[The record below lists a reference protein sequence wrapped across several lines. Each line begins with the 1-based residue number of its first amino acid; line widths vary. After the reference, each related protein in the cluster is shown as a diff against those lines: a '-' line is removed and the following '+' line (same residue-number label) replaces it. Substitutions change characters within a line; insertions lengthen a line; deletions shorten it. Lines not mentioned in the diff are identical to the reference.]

1 MYYPKPTKGIMVVL
15 TILFSLVFSI
25 PKIFAQNTTDK
36 YYFLTDN
43 TSSLGL
49 DRYGNA
55 INMSTGT
62 TQLVGAS
69 VDDNGSTLQNIGFT
83 FPFIGT
89 NQTQFSATSN
99 GQIRLGAT
107 STNTNYKIPNST
119 QSLIAPYVGDLATA
133 SNGKV
138 HYKLFTGGDVD
149 VLVIEFLNMKI
160 NYSSSSATGTFQA
173 RLYQNGI
180 IEFVYGN
187 MSVGG
192 TTNTKTINIGFSN
205 SATTNR
211 VFSVNQTNYSTSTA
225 ATAIANNNSSIGTI
239 TSLNSTSEGNRRSF
253 TFIPN
258 AFVSQFVSISYGSS
272 SWCAGEPRD
281 VTVVVKNIGN
291 EKWSD
296 DGRDIN
302 IGLKWN
308 VDNDYG
314 GAPSYITRQ
323 DAAGLAPGATGTYV
337 FPNVVPPAG
346 ASTENLTADVVYEAI
361 SWFGNNNSFVG
372 PGNTVMTSSAITI
385 NAAPSA
391 VTVAGAGAGCGSK
404 TITASGGTG
413 GTIYFQGTTSGGT
426 SITTPSTSQVITTS
440 GTYYFRSRSAA
451 GCWGPEGSA
460 VVTINSQPAITTNP
474 VAQTKCTGSSVSFSV
489 TATGSNLS
497 YQWRKNGSNISGAT
511 AATYTISSV
520 AAADA
525 GNYDVVVSSAGCTN
539 VTSAVAALTVNSAPQ
554 ITVNP
559 LSQAVCSGSSVS
571 FSVTAIGTPTPTYQ
585 WKKGGVDIAGAT
597 SATYTINPVS
607 SADAANYSVTVTN
620 SCGTANSAVAT
631 LTVNQQAAIVTQPSS
646 ATQCAGT
653 SVTFTVTA
661 TGTNLNYQWRKNGSN
676 ISGATTASYTIN
688 NIASAD
694 AADYD
699 VVVSN
704 TGCSNVTSSV
714 ANLTVNTAPS
724 ISVNPQSQTVCVGS
738 PVTFTVTATGT
749 PAPTYQWKKGGVD
762 IAGANSSGYTINSA
776 TTADAGSYTVVVTN
790 ICSSATSSAATLTVN
805 TPPAFTLQPVAQT
818 ICAGG
823 SFTLSAT
830 ATGSGVTYQWRK
842 GGVNIAGATSA
853 SYTVSNAALSNAGS
867 YDVVASVTSCSS
879 ATSTAVS
886 VTVNSRPTA
895 VITSSST
902 TSCSLQPNVISGNV
916 TAQGAWTLQLSDGQ
930 QTSGTGNSTF
940 SFTVHPATTTTYT
953 ITSLSDSKCTSISAD
968 LTGSETVN
976 INPLPTGVSVT
987 PSNQAICNGGS
998 IALAGSGQI
1007 NQTINLFTNN
1017 FNSGSVFTAAGTS
1030 SGNRSQIFTSE
1041 VSGSN
1046 VNSNGTFASNN
1057 GGNMMVAMSSAT
1069 ATFGQSTSS
1078 VSSTLTSQAIN
1089 VNSGS
1094 NLVLTFEHTYNK
1106 ANVSGSATVEIST
1119 DGTNWNTLTSFSSN
1133 VGNATSFSS
1142 ESVNI
1147 PSAYEGGNVYL
1158 RFVYEASGR
1167 SSFFGSHTYWWAID
1181 NVAINGNAVPLF
1193 SWTATTGSS
1202 INGLPANAGTPSV
1215 LNKNI
1220 SVNPSQSTVYT
1231 LHATNPIT
1239 GCEQTATSAITVNSR
1254 PTGNI
1259 SGTYVYCRGANTT
1272 SVLTLNVTGTGTISG
1287 TLSDGTS
1294 FSGSAP
1300 QITVN
1305 VQPVNTTIYTIATL
1319 NDNNCSAIAADISGS
1334 ANVTVNER
1342 PTAIL
1347 SGGAS
1352 YCVGD
1357 NYTTQLT
1364 LNVTGSGTISG
1375 QLSNGTTFSGTAPV
1389 INVNVTPSATETY
1402 TVSSLIDENC
1412 TAISAD
1418 LSGSATIVINPLI
1431 PVSVSISSSDADNTI
1446 CDGTSVTFT
1455 ATPVN
1460 GGNAQYQWFV
1470 NGIAAGTNSST
1481 FTTTTLEN
1489 GDNVT
1494 VQLTSDVTPCAVNN
1508 PALSNSITTTVN
1520 ALQPV
1525 SVSIISS
1532 AVDNTICDGTS
1543 VTFTASPVNEGANP
1557 VYQWMING
1565 SPVGTNSTTFTTSTL
1580 ANNDVVSVQLTSDIT
1595 PCATGNPAISNS
1607 IQITVNELQPVSIII
1622 TPSAQT
1628 ACSGSAVTFTSE
1640 IINGG
1645 DSPAYQW
1652 MINGIPVQDSV
1663 SATIT
1668 LSTLQDGD
1676 IVTCVLT
1683 SNITPCATNNPATS
1697 NAVTMSIGVVPPVP
1711 GAITGPL
1718 NVCEYTDQ
1726 NIPITY
1732 SIEPVEGATSY
1743 TWTVPIGATLISGQG
1758 TTSISVVIDNSFAYT
1773 HSRFK
1778 VVSNNNFPCSSAPSI
1793 LEVLKIVP
1801 DMPSVISGPTNVC
1814 DVTGTATPVTYTI
1827 PLVEGA
1833 NYYNWVVS
1841 SGMNIISGQG
1851 TTQIQ
1856 VTINSGFVRGSVK
1869 VNASSNCGSRS
1880 AKSMNISADRPQA
1893 PGLISGPV
1901 NACQYI
1907 GQAGGATYSVEAIQ
1921 NATSYQWTAPAG
1933 CTILS
1938 GQGTRTILL
1947 GFQQGYQTGLLK
1959 VRAVSNCY
1967 TSGERSLKIVNATY
1981 NAPGPI
1987 AGQANVCAYI
1997 GTTDYVT
2004 YKIKKVENA
2013 PGYMW
2018 TLPEGCT
2025 RMNGVEA
2032 DPSNDTLVVLSF
2044 SSNFVSGSLLS
2055 VKAVG
2060 CITTSESTLAIVK
2073 DKICGLPSLISGPT
2087 NVCEYLLSST
2097 NNGSSYATYSIKR
2110 TANAT
2115 SYVWTVPAGA
2125 TIVSHPNGVGISDTV
2140 ITVIYDATF
2149 EGGEITVAAT
2159 NSCGTSPARSLGLN
2173 VLKPR
2178 APGAITVTELSN
2190 CPSRIIKYSLA
2201 SMPGG
2206 ATSIYWTVPAG
2217 GTIIS
2222 GQGTISIEVAYANT
2236 AIAGNVSAT
2245 PVNNCSQAATRSIKI
2260 TLNECAPGFTGRS
2273 TIIPA
2278 EEVVVNVYPNPSRD
2292 EFKVNIKNAGKV
2304 KIRITDHLGREV
2316 KVLEFKNDQV
2326 ISFGRD
2332 LKPGSY
2338 FVEILSDKTRKV
2350 MKVIKM

>member
-272 SWCAGEPRD
+272 IWCAGEPRD

-571 FSVTAIGTPTPTYQ
+571 F
-585 WKKGGVDIAGAT
+585 
-597 SATYTINPVS
+597 
-607 SADAANYSVTVTN
+607 
-620 SCGTANSAVAT
+620 
-631 LTVNQQAAIVTQPSS
+631 
-646 ATQCAGT
+646 
-653 SVTFTVTA
+653 
-661 TGTNLNYQWRKNGSN
+661 
-676 ISGATTASYTIN
+676 
-688 NIASAD
+688 
-694 AADYD
+694 
-699 VVVSN
+699 
-704 TGCSNVTSSV
+704 
-714 ANLTVNTAPS
+714 
-724 ISVNPQSQTVCVGS
+724 
-738 PVTFTVTATGT
+738 TVTATGT

-867 YDVVASVTSCSS
+867 YDVVASVSSCSS

-940 SFTVHPATTTTYT
+940 SFTVNPATTTTYT
-953 ITSLSDSKCTSISAD
+953 LTSLSDSKCTSISAD

-998 IALAGSGQI
+998 IALAGAGQI

-1167 SSFFGSHTYWWAID
+1167 SSFFRSHTYWWAID

-1193 SWTATTGSS
+1193 SWTASTGSS

-1364 LNVTGSGTISG
+1364 LNVTGTGTISG
-1375 QLSNGTTFSGTAPV
+1375 QLSDGTTFSGTAPV

-1607 IQITVNELQPVSIII
+1607 IQINVNELQPVSIII
-1622 TPSAQT
+1622 TPSAQA

-1778 VVSNNNFPCSSAPSI
+1778 VVSNNNFPCSSAPSV

-2125 TIVSHPNGVGISDTV
+2125 TIVSHPNGVGINDTV